1 MFTLKVA
8 VTDKLLFIVSVQVLL
23 VPLQA
28 PLQPV
33 KYDPLAAVA
42 VSFTAVPAANDL
54 EHVGLQ
60 LMPVGLLVTVPFPV
74 PFTVTV
80 RV

>member
-1 MFTLKVA
+1 M
-8 VTDKLLFIVSVQVLL
+8 
-23 VPLQA
+23 
-28 PLQPV
+28 
-33 KYDPLAAVA
+33 YDPLAAVA

-60 LMPVGLLVTVPFPV
+60 LIPTGLLVIVPLPV

-80 RV
+80 NV